1 MSLFDKDCGCD
12 KRDDRRRDDKCDG
25 CVCDEL
31 RKLRSGETVDL
42 IIDGEEFADL
52 IFACFDKKSCCVTFL
67 DDDYPF
73 IVDCRKVDAIRVLS

>member
-1 MSLFDKDCGCD
+1 MSLFDKGCGCNND
-12 KRDDRRRDDKCDG
+12 VAGAMEDKCDG

-31 RKLRSGETVDL
+31 RKLRSGDTVDL
-42 IIDGEEFADL
+42 IIDGEEFAEL
-52 IFACFDKKSCCVTFL
+52 VFACFDKKSCCATFL